1 MDTAQITTKLVS
13 WIKET
18 VTNAGCQG
26 IVIGMSG
33 GIDSSVGA
41 VLCKKAFPDTTL
53 GILIPCYSSP
63 EDAEHARLVA
73 EKFSIPTKTVMLD
86 SIYDSHLAQLA
97 GDIKVDEI
105 SRLAR
110 ANLKVRLRM
119 VTLYFF
125 ANQLNYMVVGSSNK
139 SELSIGYFTK
149 YGDSGVDML
158 PLANLVKKEVF
169 DLAAFLGIPEEII
182 NKPPSA
188 GLWEGQTDEE
198 EMGITYE
205 ELDHYLLTGKAS
217 DTTRVRIEAMMA
229 GCTHK
234 RQLPPTPD
242 F

>member
-1 MDTAQITTKLVS
+1 MDTAQIATKLVS
-13 WIKET
+13 WIKDT
-18 VTNAGCQG
+18 VTNAGCKG
-26 IVIGMSG
+26 TVLGLSG
-33 GIDSSVGA
+33 GIDSSVGV
-41 VLCKKAFPDTTL
+41 VLCKQAFPDTTL
-53 GILIPCYSSP
+53 GILIPCYSNP
-63 EDAEHARLVA
+63 EDAEHAQLIA
-73 EKFSIPTKTVMLD
+73 DKFSIPTKTVKLD

-97 GDIKVDEI
+97 NDREIDEI

-125 ANQLNYMVVGSSNK
+125 ANQLHYMVVGSSNK

-158 PLANLVKKEVF
+158 PLANLVKKEVVE
-169 DLAAFLGIPEEII
+169 LATFLGIPQEII
-182 NKPPSA
+182 TKPPSA

-205 ELDHYLLTGKAS
+205 ELDHYLLTGEAS

-234 RQLPPTPD
+234 RRLPPAPD

>member
-1 MDTAQITTKLVS
+1 MDTEQITAKLVS

-18 VTNAGCQG
+18 VISAGCKG
-26 IVIGMSG
+26 IILGMSG
-33 GIDSSVGA
+33 GIDSSVAA
-41 VLCKKAFPDTTL
+41 VLCKQAFPETTL
-53 GILIPCYSSP
+53 GILIPCYSNP
-63 EDAEHARLVA
+63 EDAEHAQMVA
-73 EKFSIPTKTVMLD
+73 DKFSIPTKTVTLD
-86 SIYDSHLAQLA
+86 SIYDSHLAQLI
-97 GDIKVDEI
+97 GRQPVDEI

-125 ANQLNYMVVGSSNK
+125 SNQLDYMVVGSSNK

-169 DLAAFLGIPEEII
+169 ELAAFLGIPKKII
-182 NKPPSA
+182 AKPPSA
-188 GLWEGQTDEE
+188 GLWEGQTDET

-205 ELDHYLLTGKAS
+205 ELDHYLLTGEAS
-217 DTTRVRIEAMMA
+217 DAVRVKIGAMMA
-229 GCTHK
+229 GCAHK
-234 RQLPPTPD
+234 RRLPPTPD